1 MTCQTI
7 TVNVA
12 NLELDW
18 GGLLLQ
24 DGLADDS
31 SSVKL
36 EFTGGDVEI
45 KTSGTGKYS
54 IVYTNNNTMGELT
67 LLMNDG
73 SPMAAKLRALQ
84 FSNFGRREDFEIRD
98 LLNGEV
104 FTMSCAG
111 FKNRAGKIWGNNADG
126 TSEFIFNFAAV
137 DGYVAATNLQTVE

>member
-1 MTCQTI
+1 MTCRTV
-7 TVNVA
+7 TVNLA
-12 NLELDW
+12 NLEIDW

-24 DGLADDS
+24 DGLADDAS
-31 SSVKL
+31 AVEL
-36 EFTGGDVEI
+36 EFTGDDVEI

-73 SPMAAKLRALQ
+73 SPMAARLREIQ
-84 FSNFGRREDFEIRD
+84 FSNFGRREDLEIRD
-98 LLNGEV
+98 LLNGEA
-104 FTMSCAG
+104 FTMSCTG